1 MKELIDPVK
10 KALDNN
16 LYYLALLTALVLP
29 DICGALSSEDGKANK
44 KKYVNWFNRYV
55 GNRYKGCLTGEDCY
69 YFRCSFVH
77 QGTSQH
83 PKSNYSRVLFV
94 EPTATSNIFHCN
106 ILNGALNI
114 DVRIFVMDIL
124 KGVEKCLDEI
134 HDTEVFKKNYAR
146 FMKRYPNGLP
156 PYIVGVPVIS

>member
-1 MKELIDPVK
+1 MEELMSQIK

-16 LYYLALLTALVLP
+16 LYYLALLAALTLP
-29 DICGALSSEDGKANK
+29 DICGALSSEDGEANK
-44 KKYVNWFNRYV
+44 QRYIEWFNKYV
-55 GNRYKGCLTGEDCY
+55 GEKYKGCLTGEDCY

-77 QGTSQH
+77 QGASQH
-83 PKSNYSRVLFV
+83 PKSNYSRVIFV

-106 ILNGALNI
+106 ILEDALNI

-124 KGVEKCLDEI
+124 EGVEKWLDEI
-134 HDTEVFKKNYAR
+134 KDTEVFKKNYAR
-146 FMKRYPNGLP
+146 FMNRYPNGLP

>member
-1 MKELIDPVK
+1 MEELISQIK

-16 LYYLALLTALVLP
+16 LYYLALLAALTLP
-29 DICGALSSEDGKANK
+29 DICGALSSEDGKATKQRYIEWFN
-44 KKYVNWFNRYV
+44 KYV
-55 GNRYKGCLTGEDCY
+55 GEKYKGCLTGEDCY

-83 PKSNYSRVLFV
+83 PKSNYSRVIFV
-94 EPTATSNIFHCN
+94 EPTGTSNIFHCN
-106 ILNGALNI
+106 ILEDALNI

-124 KGVEKCLDEI
+124 EGVEKWLREVK
-134 HDTEVFKKNYAR
+134 DTEVFKKNYAR